1 MKQILIKF
9 FSFLSCFILLLQVGN
24 AQEEWTLKQC
34 LDYVEQHNIQLRQG
48 QLSAEKANMQV
59 EQTKYSLGPNL
70 NGNVDLGLNI
80 GRNVDPTTYQFVN
93 QTTFTNQYGLSVN
106 QTIFAGLAKL
116 KTIEKGKLDYKAIK
130 LDNEALLT
138 NIQLNVL
145 TAYLNILNA
154 EEQIVKTKNT
164 QKSTLA
170 QYERTKTLIKAGA
183 LAERAIVDIEAQMA
197 NEESTL
203 VALQNQLE
211 FAYNSLNN
219 LLQLGNDKNIRV
231 IKPNFP
237 EIDMNKEIPSTYN
250 VYVKALMTRP
260 EIKSQNIRI
269 ESAKKSIEI
278 AKADKMPT
286 ISFFANSNT
295 GFSNQARQFLFNP
308 VDPQNPIVSKVK
320 YGKQLN
326 DNFGFNTGIR
336 LTVPIF
342 NGRAPYFSNK
352 SAQFGVANAELNLKN
367 AELQFYQTIQ
377 QANQRAETALKTYEI
392 ALKTLKSAENSLA
405 YAKDRLDRGVLTQLE
420 YNLAKNN
427 RDVVESQVTQAK
439 YEYIFSTKVLDF
451 YMGNDL
457 TLE

>member
-48 QLSAEKANMQV
+48 QLSAEMANMQV

-70 NGNVDLGLNI
+70 NSNVDLGWNI

-211 FAYNSLNN
+211 
-219 LLQLGNDKNIRV
+219 
-231 IKPNFP
+231 
-237 EIDMNKEIPSTYN
+237 
-250 VYVKALMTRP
+250 
-260 EIKSQNIRI
+260 
-269 ESAKKSIEI
+269 
-278 AKADKMPT
+278 
-286 ISFFANSNT
+286 
-295 GFSNQARQFLFNP
+295 
-308 VDPQNPIVSKVK
+308 
-320 YGKQLN
+320 
-326 DNFGFNTGIR
+326 
-336 LTVPIF
+336 
-342 NGRAPYFSNK
+342 
-352 SAQFGVANAELNLKN
+352 
-367 AELQFYQTIQ
+367 
-377 QANQRAETALKTYEI
+377 
-392 ALKTLKSAENSLA
+392 
-405 YAKDRLDRGVLTQLE
+405 
-420 YNLAKNN
+420 
-427 RDVVESQVTQAK
+427 
-439 YEYIFSTKVLDF
+439 
-451 YMGNDL
+451 
-457 TLE
+457 